1 MKRKMIKA
9 LEAAAENIL
18 TSGLKCSGNYVCV
31 ILEKMECDEADGAKE
46 FFLRMCSFRNES
58 FRYFDKYCGTFN
70 GASEEACAYDYVV
83 ANQHRLM
90 AIALAITLL
99 RDRDFSLE

>member
-9 LEAAAENIL
+9 LEAAAEDIL
-18 TSGLKCSGNYVCV
+18 SNGLNFSSNYICV
-31 ILEKMECDEADGAKE
+31 FLQDLRSVEARKARK
-46 FFLRMCSFRNES
+46 FFLRIYSENGRSF
-58 FRYFDKYCGTFN
+58 FYFDKFCRTFN
-70 GASEEACAYDYVV
+70 GASEEVGVYSYVA

>member
-9 LEAAAENIL
+9 LEAAAEDIL
-18 TSGLKCSGNYVCV
+18 TSGLENSGNYICV
-31 ILEKMECDEADGAKE
+31 ILEDMECVEADRAKE
-46 FFLRMCSFRNES
+46 FFLRMCSSSNES
-58 FRYFDKYCGTFN
+58 FRYFGKHCGTFN
-70 GASEEACAYDYVV
+70 GASEEAGAYDYAA

-99 RDRDFSLE
+99 RDRDFSLK